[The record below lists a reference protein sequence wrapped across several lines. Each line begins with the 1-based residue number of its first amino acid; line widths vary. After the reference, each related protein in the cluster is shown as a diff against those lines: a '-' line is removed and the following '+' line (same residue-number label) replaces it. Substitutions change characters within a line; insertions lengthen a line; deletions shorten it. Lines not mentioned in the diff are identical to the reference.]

1 MKENCRNKAV
11 SLILTCSELPHASS
25 WPHCSNHADSLRCR
39 AHQKEERFHPCCF
52 RFCPSRFIDKPLG
65 FIIFHGFGN
74 DRLIAHALLF
84 NLVLLATFL
93 IFRPVLKRWLG
104 GNPVVIPLAAMLHI
118 VEDRMWEEPA
128 VLFYPF
134 MGSIPVKPV
143 LTFSQRIRNI
153 LNAYHNP
160 YIFVSEA
167 AGSVILCFLLY
178 VFYRKL
184 EKI

>member
-1 MKENCRNKAV
+1 MLPLGHIAV
-11 SLILTCSELPHASS
+11 TTLILYAAGLIRKRRDFILAVFGSVLP
-25 WPHCSNHADSLRCR
+25 DL
-39 AHQKEERFHPCCF
+39 
-52 RFCPSRFIDKPLG
+52 IDKPLG

-74 DRLIAHALLF
+74 GRLIAHTLLF
-84 NLVLLATFL
+84 NLILLATFL
-93 IFRPVLKRWLG
+93 IFRPVLERWLG
-104 GNPVVIPLAAMLHI
+104 GNPVVIPLASMLHL
-118 VEDRMWEEPA
+118 VEDRMWGEPA